1 MSVCSRFTE
10 QHDTHF
16 IVVKSQCFDFYLCSL
31 KKAREFPDKSIY
43 KSKDHGS
50 LY

>member
-10 QHDTHF
+10 QHDTHS
-16 IVVKSQCFDFYLCSL
+16 IVVKSQCFVFNLCSL
-31 KKAREFPDKSIY
+31 KKARDFPDKSIY
-43 KSKDHGS
+43 KSNDHGS

>member
-10 QHDTHF
+10 QHDTHS

-31 KKAREFPDKSIY
+31 KKARDKSIY